1 MRTHH
6 ILSIRNATVT
16 LLAIVTGL
24 VSCVKDDLGNTS
36 CMNTEG
42 VQLSVSIPE
51 AINISNIGSRA
62 GVSDFNKIN
71 DLNVIVAA
79 GDKISHVYWFDSFK
93 ELHIENNTATL
104 TPTDFEEPKARIWI
118 KEGYKNGIDY
128 YLVAN
133 HGAKITETSVEAMKQ
148 ITQDGAIPAGC
159 KMYAKAENPQ
169 LNGDIYILSAKL
181 NRTVA
186 MVSIALEDVGL
197 AEGVEITPTSISL
210 HHVPQ
215 KGMIGTDN
223 RISEDN
229 NWSEVGESKAVPTW
243 GTLGVSIPNA
253 DGTVTKIKKV
263 GSHAKDDID
272 DPYFDPLFMYEN
284 LQGDG
289 TNTDDQK
296 LKDPAKLG
304 AKSKYASYI
313 QIDAGYASRE
323 KNVYGT
329 VRFKF
334 CLGKDIFNNFD
345 VSRNTH
351 YQVTLQLKGYV
362 VTEGG
367 QINEDGTLKAKPSDA
382 TWRVETELDAIDF
395 TSNTNVVNQGGG
407 IVYLTVEGGAEKD
420 WWLKSTSSLSSQGDQ
435 GVHMWDDA
443 MRMWMAV
450 ASGQK
455 IKSTNG
461 AIPIAVEGVDPEV
474 DYIPGTKEKVVYT
487 IELYDKEPGRNS
499 KPVKTLTITRYPA
512 KKVTMNIPGD
522 GPLTYYVDAVD
533 REPLPWGYED
543 VMFTD
548 HGAATNGPRGFYVS
562 QMLVNNYREQSL
574 RYMPYGTAYK
584 EGSAMM
590 AAAFMNLYP
599 NGNGAGGSFLPS
611 WAPDEAPQQLPDLN
625 EDTKRKYFY
634 TIPSIAQWQFI
645 EKAMK
650 DIGIDPNAADENCR
664 LKPYVKYWTANH
676 ATDDYNQES
685 GRLYSY
691 TYEILKGY
699 DTIKETEPYYSFEL
713 RVKKQPYRC
722 IIIENP
728 KFQGY

>member
-36 CMNTEG
+36 CMNSEG
-42 VQLSVSIPE
+42 VQLAVSIPK

-71 DLNVIVAA
+71 DLNVIVAT
-79 GDKISHVYWFDSFK
+79 GDIISHVYWFDSFK

-104 TPTDFEEPKARIWI
+104 TPVDFEEPKARIWI

-133 HGAKITETSVEAMKQ
+133 HGGKITETSVQAMKQ
-148 ITQDGAIPAGC
+148 ITQNGAIPVGC
-159 KMYAKAENPQ
+159 KMYAKAENPK
-169 LNGDIYILSAKL
+169 LNGDIYELSAKL

-197 AEGVEITPTSISL
+197 ANGVEITPTSISL
-210 HHVPQ
+210 HNVPQ
-215 KGMIGTDN
+215 TGMIGTNNSITAD
-223 RISEDN
+223 E

-284 LQGDG
+284 LQGKG
-289 TNTDDQK
+289 TNTGDQK
-296 LKDPAKLG
+296 FKEPTKLNN
-304 AKSKYASYI
+304 SKYASYV

-334 CLGKDIFNNFD
+334 CLGKDITNDFD

-351 YQVTLQLKGYV
+351 YQVTLQLKDYV

-367 QINEDGTLKAKPSDA
+367 QINEDGTLKTTPGDA

-420 WWLKSTSSLSSQGDQ
+420 WWLKSTSSLSNQGDQ
-435 GVHMWDDA
+435 GVHMWDDG
-443 MRMWMAV
+443 MKQWMAV

-461 AIPIAVEGVDPEV
+461 AIPIAVEGVDPEI
-474 DYIPGTKEKVVYT
+474 DYMPGAKEKVIYT

-499 KPVKTLTITRYPA
+499 KPVKTLTVTRYPA
-512 KKVTMNIPGD
+512 KKVTMTIPGD
-522 GPLTYYVDAVD
+522 GTQTYYVDAVD

-548 HGAATNGPRGFYVS
+548 HDAATNGPRGFYVS
-562 QMLVNNYREQSL
+562 QMLINNYPEQSL

-584 EGSAMM
+584 EGSVMM

-599 NGNGAGGSFLPS
+599 NGNGAGGSFLPN
-611 WAPDEAPQQLPDLN
+611 WAPDEAPQELPDLN
-625 EDTKRKYFY
+625 GETERKYFY

-650 DIGIDPNAADENCR
+650 DIGIDPNATDENCR

-699 DTIKETEPYYSFEL
+699 DTIKETEPYFSFEL
-713 RVKKQPYRC
+713 RMKKQPYRC

-728 KFQGY
+728 NYRGY